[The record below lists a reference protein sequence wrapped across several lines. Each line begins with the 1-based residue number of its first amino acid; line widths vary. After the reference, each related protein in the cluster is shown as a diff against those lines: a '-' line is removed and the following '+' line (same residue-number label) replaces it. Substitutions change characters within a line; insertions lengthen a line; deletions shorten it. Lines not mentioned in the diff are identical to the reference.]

1 MEATGVDKLAVAVA
15 YSEVDMVAY
24 MDVDMVADMM
34 DWWVWHIF
42 NWNLDGPVAVKER
55 SQKNSENLDM

>member
-15 YSEVDMVAY
+15 YSE
-24 MDVDMVADMM
+24 VDMVADMM

>member
-15 YSEVDMVAY
+15 YSEVDMVA
-24 MDVDMVADMM
+24 DMM

-42 NWNLDGPVAVKER
+42 NWNLDGTVAVQER
-55 SQKNSENLDM
+55 SQKNSENLDMKLQ